1 MKKCAIMAAL
11 VLALSACGSTPAPV
25 TNDTVNS
32 TDNGNSVELNPND
45 ECPRADGT
53 PCR

>member
-11 VLALSACGSTPAPV
+11 VLALSACVSAPAPV
-25 TNDTVNS
+25 TNS
-32 TDNGNSVELNPND
+32 TDNGNSINPND